1 VARPVVTL
9 LDTRTAQPVAPEAQL
24 LFQEA
29 RQRRR
34 RRRLIAGITAIGLV
48 AILVLTLLLSGLTGR
63 GAPASP
69 LPSAPSTGG
78 MVASASAFSI
88 RPVLCYA
95 PAYAGSGATGTGT
108 SSGSLPNCG
117 PSYALTASNLR
128 VHPGPGPFSNNAVIG
143 PDPQFARIPSTST
156 AGDASASTV
165 LLPGAGSTG
174 PTRYVLGPAALTA
187 ADVRSAGAKLSNGL
201 WIVNIRFTAGGSVS
215 WDRLNYA
222 QFHALIGV
230 VWNGH
235 VVSAPLVQPTQT
247 SYTSFN
253 GRGQI
258 SGGFTEHEAKAI
270 AAGI

>member
-1 VARPVVTL
+1 MARPVVTL
-9 LDTRTAQPVAPEAQL
+9 LDTRTGQPTAPEAQL

-34 RRRLIAGITAIGLV
+34 RRRLIAGITAIALV
-48 AILVLTLLLSGLTGR
+48 AIFGLALLLSGLNGR

-69 LPSAPSTGG
+69 LPGAPSTGG
-78 MVASASAFSI
+78 IAASVSASAFSI

-95 PAYAGSGATGTGT
+95 PAYTGSGATGT

-117 PSYALTASNLR
+117 PSFALTASNLG
-128 VHPGPGPFSNNAVIG
+128 VAPGSHTFNTAIG
-143 PDPQFARIPSTST
+143 PDPQFARFPSASK
-156 AGDASASTV
+156 ADNASASTV
-165 LLPGAGSTG
+165 LLPGAGSAG
-174 PTRYVLGPAALTA
+174 PPRYVLGPVALTA
-187 ADVRSAGAKLSNGL
+187 TDVRSAGAQLSNGM
-201 WIVNIRFTAGGSVS
+201 WVVNIRFTAGGSAS
-215 WDRLNYA
+215 WDRLNYS

-235 VVSAPLVQPTQT
+235 VVSAPLVQPTQS
-247 SYTSFN
+247 SYSPFN

-258 SGGFTEHEAKAI
+258 SGRFTEHEAKTI